1 MPRRRDSPRPDV
13 PPAGVP
19 GQERVLVVDDEEAMR
34 RMIARMVS
42 TAGHEVETAADAAE
56 ARVRLGLT
64 EFALVICDLN
74 MPGESGDELV
84 AWIRE
89 EHPDVAVVMASG
101 TSHRG
106 IADAVLAA
114 GAYGYLLKP
123 FKRNEVAI
131 NVAGALH
138 RRRLEIENR
147 EYRELLENRVAERTS
162 ALREAVE
169 RLQASERELTRSR
182 EETIQRLSLAIEF
195 RSHETGAHVERIGT
209 GAERVS
215 RRLGLDEQRCEMVR
229 VAAVLHDVGK
239 IAIPDS
245 ILLKPGP
252 LTSSERREIERHP
265 EVGYRLLAG
274 SKRALLELAAQIA
287 WTHHERVDG
296 AGYPRGLKGDEIP
309 LEGRITA
316 VVDVFDALTNDRV
329 YRPAFP
335 RGRAL
340 EIMHAGRG
348 SHFDAAVLDAFGDS
362 LDATEAR
369 AL

>member
-1 MPRRRDSPRPDV
+1 VSPRLGSPDE
-13 PPAGVP
+13 A
-19 GQERVLVVDDEEAMR
+19 RVLVVDDDEPMR

-42 TAGHEVETAADAAE
+42 TAGYDVETVADAAE
-56 ARVRLGLT
+56 ARVRLTLAD
-64 EFALVICDLN
+64 FALAICDLN
-74 MPGESGDELV
+74 MPGESGDDLV
-84 AWIRE
+84 AWIRD

-101 TSHRG
+101 TSHPG
-106 IADAVLAA
+106 TAEAVLAA
-114 GAYGYLLKP
+114 GAYGFLLKP
-123 FKRNEVAI
+123 FKPNEVAI

-147 EYRELLENRVAERTS
+147 EYRDLLEYRVAERTA

-169 RLQASERELTRSR
+169 RREASERELSRSR

-195 RSHETGAHVERIGT
+195 RSHETGAHVERIGV
-209 GAERVS
+209 GAELVS
-215 RRLGLDEQRCEMVR
+215 RRLGLGEQRCEMLR

-245 ILLKPGP
+245 VLLKPGP
-252 LTSSERREIERHP
+252 LTSGERHEVERHA

-274 SKRALLELAAQIA
+274 SQRALLELAAQIA

-296 AGYPRGLKGDEIP
+296 AGYPRGLGGDEIP

-335 RGRAL
+335 REHAL
-340 EIMHAGRG
+340 EIMREGRG
-348 SHFDAAVLDAFGDS
+348 SQFDAAVLDAFEDS
-362 LDATEAR
+362 LGDAVSSTS
-369 AL
+369 LH

>member
-1 MPRRRDSPRPDV
+1 MSPRLDRSDE
-13 PPAGVP
+13 A
-19 GQERVLVVDDEEAMR
+19 RVLVVDDDEPMR

-42 TAGHEVETAADAAE
+42 TAGYDVETVADAAE
-56 ARVRLGLT
+56 ARVRLTLAD
-64 EFALVICDLN
+64 FALVICDLN
-74 MPGESGDELV
+74 MPGESGDDLV
-84 AWIRE
+84 AWIRD

-101 TSHRG
+101 TSHPG
-106 IADAVLAA
+106 IAEAVLAA
-114 GAYGYLLKP
+114 GAYGFLLKP
-123 FKRNEVAI
+123 FKPNEVAI

-147 EYRELLENRVAERTS
+147 EYRDLLEYRVAERTA

-169 RLQASERELTRSR
+169 RRQASERELSRSR

-195 RSHETGAHVERIGT
+195 RSHETGAHVERIGV
-209 GAERVS
+209 GAELVS
-215 RRLGLDEQRCEMVR
+215 RRLGLGEQRCEMVR

-245 ILLKPGP
+245 VLLKPGP
-252 LTSSERREIERHP
+252 LTRSERHEVERHA

-274 SKRALLELAAQIA
+274 SHRALLELAAQIA

-296 AGYPRGLKGDEIP
+296 AGYPRGLGGDEIP

-335 RGRAL
+335 RKRAL
-340 EIMHAGRG
+340 EIMHEGRG
-348 SHFDAAVLDAFGDS
+348 SQFDAAVLDAFEDS
-362 LDATEAR
+362 LGEAGSSPF
-369 AL
+369 LH